1 MTALGSDSSNTG
13 AALEKSVNRLLR
25 AYLAAGVAFILSAYV
40 ILLSVWFE
48 ATLNGSVTGQFAA
61 AIDTNAFGE
70 SYIEL
75 GLLFLFLPV
84 AAWVFTSCLRRLLRN
99 D

>member
-1 MTALGSDSSNTG
+1 M
-13 AALEKSVNRLLR
+13 NRLLR
-25 AYLAAGVAFILSAYV
+25 AYLAAGVAFILSVYV

-70 SYIEL
+70 SYLEL
-75 GLLFLFLPV
+75 SLLFLFLPV
-84 AAWVFTSCLRRLLRN
+84 VAWVFANGLRRLLTA

>member
-1 MTALGSDSSNTG
+1 M
-13 AALEKSVNRLLR
+13 NRLLR
-25 AYLAAGVAFILSAYV
+25 AYLAAGVAFILSVYV

-70 SYIEL
+70 SYLEL
-75 GLLFLFLPV
+75 RLRFLFLPV
-84 AAWVFTSCLRRLLRN
+84 VAWGFANGLRRLLTA

>member
-1 MTALGSDSSNTG
+1 M
-13 AALEKSVNRLLR
+13 NRLVR
-25 AYLAAGVAFILSAYV
+25 AYLAAGVAFNLSVYV

-48 ATLNGSVTGQFAA
+48 ATLNGSVNGQFAV

-75 GLLFLFLPV
+75 ALLFLFLPV
-84 AAWVFTSCLRRLLRN
+84 AAWVFTNGLRRLLRT
-99 D
+99 DDVA

>member
-1 MTALGSDSSNTG
+1 
-13 AALEKSVNRLLR
+13 VNRLVR
-25 AYLAAGVAFILSAYV
+25 AYLAAGVAFLLSVYV

-48 ATLNGSVTGQFAA
+48 ATLNGSVTGQFVV
-61 AIDTNAFGE
+61 AIETNAFGE

-84 AAWVFTSCLRRLLRN
+84 AAWVFTSGLRRLLRS
-99 D
+99 DEAT